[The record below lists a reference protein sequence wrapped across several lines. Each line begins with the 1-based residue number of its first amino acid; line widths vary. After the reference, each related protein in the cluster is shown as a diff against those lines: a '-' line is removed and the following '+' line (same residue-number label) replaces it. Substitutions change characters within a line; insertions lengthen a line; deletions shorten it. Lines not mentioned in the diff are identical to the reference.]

1 MSHYMRSE
9 VDLKFE
15 KVDLM
20 EKRFGK
26 KSEQYINAVKELQ
39 KFLGNT
45 IQLQLQTA

>member
-15 KVDLM
+15 KVDLI

-26 KSEQYINAVKELQ
+26 KSDQYLKAVHELQ
-39 KFLGNT
+39 RFLGHA
-45 IQLQLQTA
+45 IQLQAV